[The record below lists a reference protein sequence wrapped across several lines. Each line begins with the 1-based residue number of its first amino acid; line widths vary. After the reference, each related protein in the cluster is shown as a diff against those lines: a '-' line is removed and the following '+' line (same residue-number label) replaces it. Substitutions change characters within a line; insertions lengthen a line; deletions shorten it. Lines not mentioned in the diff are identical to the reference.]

1 MYSILLTIFQFSE
14 AESILT
20 CSLTY
25 YNSTSFLKDFLLKG
39 IPMKAIQEWLGHSN
53 FSTTANIYAHLD
65 SNSKQLSAQ
74 VITSA
79 FETKKEIEE
88 SDSTISYDELA
99 LEN

>member
-1 MYSILLTIFQFSE
+1 MLKKTEQVENFSE
-14 AESILT
+14 LI
-20 CSLTY
+20 
-25 YNSTSFLKDFLLKG
+25 NQFLFLLF
-39 IPMKAIQEWLGHSN
+39 LYVFNSSSN